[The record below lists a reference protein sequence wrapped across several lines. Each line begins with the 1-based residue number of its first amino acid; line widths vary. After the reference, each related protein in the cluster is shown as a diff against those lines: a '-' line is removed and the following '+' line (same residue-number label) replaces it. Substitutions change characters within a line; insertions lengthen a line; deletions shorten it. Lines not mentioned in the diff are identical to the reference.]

1 MKSFIKILILL
12 IFLLTAFSL
21 STKLTNYRADF
32 FDDTIVSNNIRTI
45 KEEKLLLVATKMNAP
60 GWNDILIEVL
70 EWTAFAGITYITI
83 GSVTPI
89 ASVIKLA
96 RTTDKAY
103 KITKSIKKTKGLLNK
118 VVAPIY
124 KLVAR
129 KFNQKAIARMS
140 KRSGIYLFFDKN
152 SGDIKYIGKAKNLK
166 KRLGQHFRGD
176 ITGNKLLH
184 ENKETLAFVT
194 LPLKARGN
202 VDGANKCVE
211 SILINVF
218 NNSAN
223 LYNKQIPKINPEDCL
238 QFIKK

>member
-1 MKSFIKILILL
+1 
-12 IFLLTAFSL
+12 
-21 STKLTNYRADF
+21 
-32 FDDTIVSNNIRTI
+32 VSNNIRTI
-45 KEEKLLLVATKMNAP
+45 KEEKLLLVATKMNAS
-60 GWNDILIEVL
+60 GWNDILIEAL
-70 EWTAFAGITYITI
+70 EWTAFAGVTYITI

-89 ASVIKLA
+89 ALVSKLA

-103 KITKSIKKTKGLLNK
+103 KITKSIKKTKSLLNK

-166 KRLGQHFRGD
+166 KRLGQHSRGD
-176 ITGNKLLH
+176 VTGNKLLY
-184 ENKETLAFVT
+184 ENKEILAFVT

-202 VDGANKCVE
+202 IDGANKCVE
-211 SILINVF
+211 AILINVF
-218 NNSAN
+218 NSGAN
-223 LYNKQIPKINPEDCL
+223 LYNKRIEKINSEDCL